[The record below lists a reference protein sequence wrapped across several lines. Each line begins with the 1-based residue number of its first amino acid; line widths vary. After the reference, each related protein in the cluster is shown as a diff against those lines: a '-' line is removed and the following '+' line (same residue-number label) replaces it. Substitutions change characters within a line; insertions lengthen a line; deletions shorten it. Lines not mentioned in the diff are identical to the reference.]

1 MTGGTWYPPR
11 LRGPGA
17 GVHGTLIHYQPACR
31 ILAAMSRL
39 DSPTPGARLSPR
51 GALLIALA
59 AALLALA
66 AALALPLLAQDADP
80 TGATPMDSRFAG
92 RPELAAPEFPAGL
105 DWINVPDPLT
115 IAELRGKIV
124 LLDFWTYGCINCIH
138 MIPTIERLE
147 ERYGDALVVIGVHSA
162 KFDNEGET
170 GNLRQIVQRYGLQH
184 PVINDD
190 EFLVWRSY
198 GVNAWPTFA
207 VIDPRGH
214 VLAMQAGE
222 IPFEA
227 FDALIG
233 GMVTYWDG
241 LGELD
246 RAPLDLALE
255 GAGLPPGLLAF
266 PGKVLA
272 DPAGSRLFISDTNH
286 HRVIIADLTTYDV
299 LDVIGTAER
308 GLTDG
313 AFEAATFNKPQGL
326 ALVDDTLYVADTE
339 NHALRAVDLA
349 ARTVTTVAGTGVQ
362 GYDRYHVEDGAVGN
376 ALQIALSSPWD
387 VASDGADTLYIA
399 NAGTHQ
405 IYQLSLADGLLA
417 VAVGSGR
424 ESLHN
429 GTLSASDLA
438 QPSGLAFR
446 DGRLYFADSESSSLR
461 AADFTADRV
470 ETLAGPAENT
480 LFDFGDVDGAAG
492 VSRLQHPLAVALDDA
507 GLVYVADTYN
517 SRLKV
522 YDPAAGEIRALAGTG
537 GTGGYQDGPLSDAAF
552 DEPGGLAYANGLLY
566 VADTNNHAIRVVDL
580 AAGQVTTVA
589 FPNPERL
596 QIADRVTVIGRA
608 PEDGEQ
614 ALPEQRAVPGAGE
627 LVLAF
632 TLPPGHKVNPDA
644 PSQVRWTVTGD
655 AVTLAEA
662 DQRVEIAASE
672 VRVPVTLAAGTANV
686 RADVDL
692 YYCAEEAQTLCY
704 IAQIA
709 LTAPVTVADDAAG
722 NTITLAHTV
731 TLPQL
736 P

>member
-1 MTGGTWYPPR
+1 MLIRSQPTG
-11 LRGPGA
+11 
-17 GVHGTLIHYQPACR
+17 R
-31 ILAAMSRL
+31 ILAAMTRF
-39 DSPTPGARLSPR
+39 DSPTPGARPSPR
-51 GALLIALA
+51 GTLLIALA
-59 AALLALA
+59 AALLVLA
-66 AALALPLLAQDADP
+66 AALALPLLAQDAGP
-80 TGATPMDSRFAG
+80 AGATPMDSRFAG

-105 DWINVPDPLT
+105 DWINVPAPLT
-115 IAELRGKIV
+115 IAGLRGKIV

-162 KFDNEGET
+162 KFENEGET
-170 GNLRQIVQRYGLQH
+170 GNLRQIVQRYGLRH

-190 EFLVWRSY
+190 EFAVWRSY

-207 VIDPRGH
+207 VIDPRGQ

-255 GAGLPPGLLAF
+255 GAGIPPGLLAF

-272 DPAGSRLFISDTNH
+272 DAAGNRLFISDTNH
-286 HRVIIADLTTYDV
+286 HRVIIADLTTYEV
-299 LDVIGTAER
+299 LEVIGTAER
-308 GLTDG
+308 GLIDG
-313 AFEAATFNKPQGL
+313 AYGVAAFNKPQGL
-326 ALVDDTLYVADTE
+326 ALAGDTLYVADTE
-339 NHALRAVDLA
+339 NHAVRAVDLA

-362 GYDRYHVEDGAVGN
+362 GYDRYHVEDGAVG
-376 ALQIALSSPWD
+376 AGPQIALSSPWD
-387 VASDGADTLYIA
+387 VAYDGGDTLYIA

-405 IYQLSLADGLLA
+405 IYRLGLADGLLA
-417 VAVGSGR
+417 VAAGSGR

-446 DGRLYFADSESSSLR
+446 NGRLYFADSESSSLR

-470 ETLAGPAENT
+470 ETLAGPADNT
-480 LFDFGDVDGAAG
+480 LFDFGDIDGPLG

-507 GLVYVADTYN
+507 GLIYVADTYN
-517 SRLKV
+517 SRLKI
-522 YDPAAGEIRALAGTG
+522 YDPAASEIRALAGTS
-537 GTGGYQDGPLSDAAF
+537 GTGGYADGPLSDSAF
-552 DEPGGLAYANGLLY
+552 DEPGGLSWANGLLY

-608 PEDGEQ
+608 PDGGEI
-614 ALPEQRAVPGAGE
+614 ALPAQTVAPGAGE
-627 LVLAF
+627 LVLSF
-632 TLPPGHKVNPDA
+632 MLPPGHKVNPDA
-644 PSQVRWTVTGD
+644 PSQVAWTVTGD
-655 AVTLAEA
+655 AITLAEG
-662 DQRVEIAASE
+662 DQRVAITASE
-672 VRVPVTLAAGTANV
+672 VRVPAALTAGTASL
-686 RADVDL
+686 RADIDL

-704 IAQIA
+704 IAQAA
-709 LTAPVTVADDAAG
+709 LTVPVMVAEDATG
-722 NTITLAHTV
+722 NVITLAHTV